1 MARRL
6 NSVCN
11 INFISQIADSLPAPQ
26 KMCSSAYRKNKQ
38 RGTKVLV
45 KECLKTA
52 DKMCCSIKMSLHTFS
67 LIISIILLYISCGA
81 SKPQMKSRCS
91 QCLMSRW
98 YTNLGIC
105 VSSRATSWGSARVS
119 AHQTTRLWVP
129 SCPARCTGEGSTDNG
144 EAGRNFNTS
153 STVQF
158 HYWLW
163 VTANMTHSS
172 SRESTVFKKY
182 PG

>member
-1 MARRL
+1 MSFKRQPLIMSVKLCIGVMARRL

-11 INFISQIADSLPAPQ
+11 INFIIANCWFSYQHLK

-38 RGTKVLV
+38 RGKKVLV

-105 VSSRATSWGSARVS
+105 VSSRAMSWGSARVS
-119 AHQTTRLWVP
+119 
-129 SCPARCTGEGSTDNG
+129 CPPDHKAVG
-144 EAGRNFNTS
+144 
-153 STVQF
+153 TV
-158 HYWLW
+158 
-163 VTANMTHSS
+163 M
-172 SRESTVFKKY
+172 SRTLYRGGVDW
-182 PG
+182 